1 MWPLPRLVRIFVA
14 MDDGGG
20 GGGDDDSGVHWL
32 IKHKNH
38 QSVLSLLWPLT
49 WRSFPFFV
57 AIQWCFQGACSIWP
71 VCVFLCRLLLFLLF
85 AMREHVKREVC
96 HRKTVNRMWII
107 SYRRQCTQSR
117 WLVTNQK
124 TNKSQML
131 RVFSANTRQQSF
143 RIGKWNKATKKKNST
158 EIKWNGKKSYQR
170 QEITWQ

>member
-1 MWPLPRLVRIFVA
+1 MPRLVRIFVA

-20 GGGDDDSGVHWL
+20 DDNSGVHWL

-49 WRSFPFFV
+49 WRSFLFFV
-57 AIQWCFQGACSIWP
+57 AIQWCFQGARSIWP
-71 VCVFLCRLLLFLLF
+71 MCVCVCLCRLLLFLLF
-85 AMREHVKREVC
+85 ATREHVKREVC

-124 TNKSQML
+124 HHKSQML
-131 RVFSANTRQQSF
+131 RVFSANTRQQSV
-143 RIGKWNKATKKKNST
+143 RIGK
-158 EIKWNGKKSYQR
+158 
-170 QEITWQ
+170 